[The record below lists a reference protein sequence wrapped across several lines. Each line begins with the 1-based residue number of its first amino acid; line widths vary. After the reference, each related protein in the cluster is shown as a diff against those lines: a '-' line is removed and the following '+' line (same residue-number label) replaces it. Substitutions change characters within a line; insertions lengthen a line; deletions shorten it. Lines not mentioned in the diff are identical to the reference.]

1 MHSENSCKGGNRMQ
15 KKVLILSAS
24 LRNGSNSH
32 ALAQQFA
39 KGAQEAGHEVEL
51 ISLAGKEIGFCRGCL
66 FCQTSGHCVMHD
78 DAEQIVLEKMLHA
91 QVLVFATPIYF
102 YEMSGLMKT
111 LLDRSNP
118 LYTLD
123 YAFREI
129 YLIATAAEQEEE
141 TWKRAAAGLQG
152 WIECFPK
159 AAYVKTVF
167 GGGVTDPDDIL
178 TSAAMNRAYEA
189 GTMV

>member
-1 MHSENSCKGGNRMQ
+1 M
-15 KKVLILSAS
+15 
-24 LRNGSNSH
+24 
-32 ALAQQFA
+32 
-39 KGAQEAGHEVEL
+39 
-51 ISLAGKEIGFCRGCL
+51 AGKEIGFCRGCL

-91 QVLVFATPIYF
+91 QVLGFCTPIYF

-152 WIECFPK
+152 WIECFP
-159 AAYVKTVF
+159 
-167 GGGVTDPDDIL
+167 
-178 TSAAMNRAYEA
+178 
-189 GTMV
+189 

>member
-118 LYTLD
+118 LYALD
-123 YAFREI
+123 YAFR
-129 YLIATAAEQEEE
+129 
-141 TWKRAAAGLQG
+141 
-152 WIECFPK
+152 
-159 AAYVKTVF
+159 
-167 GGGVTDPDDIL
+167 
-178 TSAAMNRAYEA
+178 
-189 GTMV
+189 